1 MPSGISDE
9 LQLMSYN
16 LQVSFHDSLINS
28 NACKHATK
36 FCVIQTTDVS
46 DGKVTD
52 FRTNL

>member
-36 FCVIQTTDVS
+36 FCVIQT
-46 DGKVTD
+46 
-52 FRTNL
+52 